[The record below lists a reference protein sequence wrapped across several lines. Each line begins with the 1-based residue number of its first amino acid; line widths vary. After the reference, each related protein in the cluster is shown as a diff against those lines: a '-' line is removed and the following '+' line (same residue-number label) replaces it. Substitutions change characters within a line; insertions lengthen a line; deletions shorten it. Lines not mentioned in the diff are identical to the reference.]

1 MHPVEN
7 KILNDLL
14 DKYENSKL
22 SRGENQ
28 RAIHIAFP
36 FNKKTMPKY
45 FDESS
50 LEIETI
56 HAAAEQM
63 EREGLVAIAWKNQK
77 PGYIIEK
84 LVLCEDHV
92 EEAYERLGSDIGTFD
107 VAEGQNLRAFANDR
121 IFDDAVGTNADAAL
135 KNDSAFKNAIDV
147 NFDVLRAD
155 EFAADV
161 DALGINES
169 DARIKKRI
177 GLGALPRTLELRELA
192 LRVDAFDFVDV
203 LRV

>member
-63 EREGLVAIAWKNQK
+63 EREGLVAIAWKTRSPDILSRSLYSVRIMWKRHMRGLAGSRRGK
-77 PGYIIEK
+77 PRHVQTDFGA
-84 LVLCEDHV
+84 VLSE
-92 EEAYERLGSDIGTFD
+92 
-107 VAEGQNLRAFANDR
+107 
-121 IFDDAVGTNADAAL
+121 NA
-135 KNDSAFKNAIDV
+135 
-147 NFDVLRAD
+147 
-155 EFAADV
+155 
-161 DALGINES
+161 G
-169 DARIKKRI
+169 
-177 GLGALPRTLELRELA
+177 
-192 LRVDAFDFVDV
+192 
-203 LRV
+203 

>member
-7 KILNDLL
+7 KILNYLL

-36 FNKKTMPKY
+36 FNKKTMPEY

-84 LVLCEDHV
+84 LVLLSLIH
-92 EEAYERLGSDIGTFD
+92 I
-107 VAEGQNLRAFANDR
+107 
-121 IFDDAVGTNADAAL
+121 
-135 KNDSAFKNAIDV
+135 
-147 NFDVLRAD
+147 
-155 EFAADV
+155 
-161 DALGINES
+161 
-169 DARIKKRI
+169 
-177 GLGALPRTLELRELA
+177 
-192 LRVDAFDFVDV
+192 
-203 LRV
+203 

>member
-50 LEIETI
+50 LEMETI
-56 HAAAEQM
+56 HAPVEQM

-92 EEAYERLGSDIGTFD
+92 EEAYERLGRKPKRE
-107 VAEGQNLRAFANDR
+107 AEAW
-121 IFDDAVGTNADAAL
+121 NASAWNWASRTPPDAAAPFL
-135 KNDSAFKNAIDV
+135 SKVQNSSSPATSPSWQLVRKPKLIVLTPKDSN
-147 NFDVLRAD
+147 LPAD
-155 EFAADV
+155 
-161 DALGINES
+161 
-169 DARIKKRI
+169 
-177 GLGALPRTLELRELA
+177 
-192 LRVDAFDFVDV
+192 
-203 LRV
+203 

>member
-56 HAAAEQM
+56 HAAAEQ
-63 EREGLVAIAWKNQK
+63 ERMLYQGIF
-77 PGYIIEK
+77 
-84 LVLCEDHV
+84 H
-92 EEAYERLGSDIGTFD
+92 RTF
-107 VAEGQNLRAFANDR
+107 
-121 IFDDAVGTNADAAL
+121 
-135 KNDSAFKNAIDV
+135 S
-147 NFDVLRAD
+147 
-155 EFAADV
+155 
-161 DALGINES
+161 
-169 DARIKKRI
+169 
-177 GLGALPRTLELRELA
+177 
-192 LRVDAFDFVDV
+192 
-203 LRV
+203 

>member
-63 EREGLVAIAWKNQK
+63 ECEEIA
-77 PGYIIEK
+77 EK
-84 LVLCEDHV
+84 LMEKP
-92 EEAYERLGSDIGTFD
+92 E
-107 VAEGQNLRAFANDR
+107 
-121 IFDDAVGTNADAAL
+121 
-135 KNDSAFKNAIDV
+135 
-147 NFDVLRAD
+147 
-155 EFAADV
+155 
-161 DALGINES
+161 
-169 DARIKKRI
+169 ARIYYRE
-177 GLGALPRTLELRELA
+177 ACTL
-192 LRVDAFDFVDV
+192 
-203 LRV
+203 

>member
-77 PGYIIEK
+77 PGYIIEACYSVK
-84 LVLCEDHV
+84 IILEERHMRGLAGSRRGKPRHV
-92 EEAYERLGSDIGTFD
+92 
-107 VAEGQNLRAFANDR
+107 QNRFWSSFIR
-121 IFDDAVGTNADAAL
+121 
-135 KNDSAFKNAIDV
+135 
-147 NFDVLRAD
+147 
-155 EFAADV
+155 
-161 DALGINES
+161 
-169 DARIKKRI
+169 KR
-177 GLGALPRTLELRELA
+177 
-192 LRVDAFDFVDV
+192 RV
-203 LRV
+203 R